1 MRRSV
6 RKMAAGCVA
15 RASYPLKG
23 DANWSQRLGS
33 SAPYTVGPAASKSV
47 LPGGWGIRACL
58 TCDSAANV
66 LGEWPSNLRAYRHE
80 TIYGEWLIETTLS
93 HFSRAAEAGS
103 PHLPAPAGE
112 LPASYLRP
120 IQWKGQPPMVVSS
133 GFYERK
139 NWDRFVWMRSRQSP
153 NLLKRFLKKEITRF
167 GQTRTIGGIV
177 ASLLAVALFFT
188 TDARA
193 DAAQD
198 LFAKAS
204 PSSTQVVDHS
214 AWDRLLKTYV
224 KPGSDGLNRVDYA
237 AFRRSG
243 HNELKHYLRELE
255 KINPRKLNRAEQFAL
270 LANLYNATTIDIVL
284 DHYPVKSIKDISLG
298 GGLISV
304 FSGGPW
310 KSKVLKMKGVELS
323 LDDIEHKILRPIFKD
338 PRVHYAVNCA
348 SIGCPNLGIDAFVGA
363 KLNQQLDAAAR
374 AYVNHPRGVRIRG
387 SNVAVSSI
395 YSWFKADFGGTDRA
409 VVAHVRKYAA
419 PTLAQKLRSASSI
432 SYQTY
437 DWGLNDVGR

>member
-1 MRRSV
+1 
-6 RKMAAGCVA
+6 
-15 RASYPLKG
+15 
-23 DANWSQRLGS
+23 
-33 SAPYTVGPAASKSV
+33 
-47 LPGGWGIRACL
+47 
-58 TCDSAANV
+58 
-66 LGEWPSNLRAYRHE
+66 
-80 TIYGEWLIETTLS
+80 
-93 HFSRAAEAGS
+93 
-103 PHLPAPAGE
+103 
-112 LPASYLRP
+112 
-120 IQWKGQPPMVVSS
+120 MVVSS

-139 NWDRFVWMRSRQSP
+139 NWDRFVWMGSRESQS
-153 NLLKRFLKKEITRF
+153 LLKRCLDMELARSVQNSMTAGILASFMVITLISS
-167 GQTRTIGGIV
+167 TV
-177 ASLLAVALFFT
+177 AQAGAE
-188 TDARA
+188 
-193 DAAQD
+193 QN
-198 LFAKAS
+198 LFARAS

-255 KINPRKLNRAEQFAL
+255 KIDPRKLSRAEQFAL
-270 LANLYNATTIDIVL
+270 LANLYNAQTIDIVL
-284 DHYPVKSIKDISLG
+284 EHYPVKSIKDISLG

-323 LDDIEHKILRPIFKD
+323 LDDIEHGILRPIFKD

-348 SIGCPNLGIDAFVGA
+348 SIGCPNLGIEAFVGA

-374 AYVNHPRGVRIRG
+374 AYVNQPRGVRIRG

-409 VVAHVRKYAA
+409 VVAHVRKYAS
-419 PTLAQKLRSASSI
+419 PRLAQKLRSASSI
-432 SYQTY
+432 NYQTY
-437 DWGLNDVGR
+437 DWALNDARR